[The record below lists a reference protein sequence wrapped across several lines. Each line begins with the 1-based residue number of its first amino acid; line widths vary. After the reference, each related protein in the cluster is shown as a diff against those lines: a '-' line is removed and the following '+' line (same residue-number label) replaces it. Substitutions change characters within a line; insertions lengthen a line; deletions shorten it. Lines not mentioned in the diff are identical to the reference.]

1 MTNREKL
8 LDLRAGKRF
17 TLRINRPSK
26 SCLHCKAELQPAKPL
41 KLYVTINTYPDGRPG
56 EMFIKIDNHESGLA
70 LGALDAAAIAVSMA
84 LQNGVPFE
92 SLMAKW
98 IGLRFE
104 PSGTTGNSEFPFVA
118 SALDYVGRWAL
129 ARFGKKEEIDVPA

>member
-1 MTNREKL
+1 MTEREKL
-8 LDLRAGKRF
+8 PDLRAGKCVV
-17 TLRINRPSK
+17 LRINRPAK
-26 SCLHCKAELQPAKPL
+26 ACPHCKAELQPAKPL

-56 EMFIKIDNHESGLA
+56 EMFIKMDNHESGLA

-84 LQNGVPFE
+84 LQNSVSFE

-104 PSGTTGNSEFPFVA
+104 PAGATGNSEFPLVA
-118 SALDYVGRWAL
+118 SALDYVARWAL
-129 ARFGKKEEIDVPA
+129 ARFGKKEE

>member
-8 LDLRAGKRF
+8 PDLRSGKRV
-17 TLRINRPSK
+17 TLRIARPAK
-26 SCLHCKAELQPAKPL
+26 KCPHCKAELQPANPL
-41 KLYVTINTYPDGRPG
+41 KLYVTINTYEDGRPG
-56 EMFIKIDNHESGLA
+56 EMFIKIDNRESELA

-98 IGLRFE
+98 VGLRFE
-104 PSGTTGNSEFPFVA
+104 PAGQTGSQEFPMVA
-118 SALDYVGRWAL
+118 SALDYIARWAL
-129 ARFGKKEEIDVPA
+129 ARYGRKEE

>member
-8 LDLRAGKRF
+8 PDIRAGKRI
-17 TLRINRPSK
+17 TLRIPRAEKRCPR
-26 SCLHCKAELQPAKPL
+26 CKELLQPAKPL
-41 KLYVTINTYPDGRPG
+41 KLYVTVNTYPDGRPG

-84 LQNGVPFE
+84 LQSGVPFE
-92 SLMAKW
+92 DLMRKW

-104 PSGTTGNSEFPFVA
+104 PAGATGNPEFPMIA

-129 ARFGKKEEIDVPA
+129 ARFGKKE

>member
-1 MTNREKL
+1 VTNREKL
-8 LDLRAGKRF
+8 PDLRAGKRI
-17 TLRINRPSK
+17 TLRINRPAK
-26 SCLHCKAELQPAKPL
+26 ICPHCKAELQPAKPL

-98 IGLRFE
+98 VGLKFK
-104 PSGTTGNSEFPFVA
+104 PAGQTGNPEFPLAA
-118 SALDYVGRWAL
+118 SALDYAARWAL
-129 ARFGKKEEIDVPA
+129 ARYGKKEE